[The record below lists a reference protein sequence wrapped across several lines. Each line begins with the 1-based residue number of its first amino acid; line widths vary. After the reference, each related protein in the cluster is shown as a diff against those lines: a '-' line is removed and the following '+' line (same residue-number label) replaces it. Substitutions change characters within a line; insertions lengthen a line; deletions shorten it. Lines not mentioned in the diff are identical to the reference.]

1 MSDFLLELASEE
13 IPARMQAAAAEQLRT
28 RFVDGL
34 KAAGLAHGE
43 VVADVTPRRLW
54 LIARDVAAASAATR
68 EERKGPSASAPEA
81 AIAGFLRS
89 TGLTRDQLE
98 ERATPKGAVLFAHI
112 DTPGRDAAAILAD
125 LVPAIVRD
133 FAWPKSMR
141 WGAASAQGGS
151 PRWVRPLTGI
161 IALLGGKV
169 VACEAHGITSGRV
182 TRGHRIHAPGEIDIE
197 SAATYLLQLRGARV
211 IASSAERRA
220 IIETNA
226 ASAALAHGLSV
237 IPDAG
242 LVAENAG
249 LTEWPVPMLGSFDP
263 AFLAVPREVIQ
274 LTMRTNQKYFACA
287 DASGALAPNFVCV
300 ANLVASDGGV
310 AIVAGNERVL
320 SARLSDAKF
329 FWDQDV
335 ATVKAGGL
343 EAFLPKL
350 DDIVFHEK
358 LGSVAD
364 KVERVAKL
372 ARWLVESGAIT
383 SPRRGEVE
391 RRAERGPGEGHSLS
405 LQSPS
410 PGSAAPS
417 PTSPQRGEVDLA
429 DLAEQAARL
438 CKADLVSATVG
449 EFPEVQGITGAYLA
463 RVAGLDPQV
472 ADAIRDHYKPV
483 GQGDDVPTAPISVA
497 VALADKLDTLY
508 GFFSVKE
515 FPTGSR
521 DPFALRRAALG
532 IVNILNANLIRMP
545 LQIAFTDILQ
555 DSLYDDTYD
564 IFAKSGAESLASN
577 LFIDPNARIEYIEGV
592 PYHFVGDENLGRSSD
607 ALLRAISDRDEFLDG
622 FWDAPEKIVDF
633 LIDRLKVQQR
643 EAGVRHDLIDAV
655 FALGGEDDLVRLLAR
670 VRALQ
675 AVLATEDG
683 TNLLAGVKR
692 AANILRIEEAKGE
705 ACAPEANP
713 ALFSEPAETALGI
726 ALDTAVPT
734 IAAAVAAE
742 DFTGAMAAL
751 AALRPAVDAFFD
763 GVIVNAS
770 DPAVR
775 ANRLGLLAR
784 LRAAAYSVA
793 DFSKV
798 EG

>member
-54 LIARDVAAASAATR
+54 LIARDIAAASAATR

-112 DTPGRDAAAILAD
+112 ETPGRDAAAILAD

-141 WGAASAQGGS
+141 WGAASAQAGS

-161 IALLGGKV
+161 IALLAGKV
-169 VACEAHGITSGRV
+169 VACEAHGIKAGRV

-197 SAATYLLQLRGARV
+197 SAGTYLLQLRGAHV

-226 ASAALAHGLSV
+226 ATAALTHGLSV

-249 LTEWPVPMLGSFDP
+249 LTEWPVPMIGSFDP

-274 LTMRTNQKYFACA
+274 LTMRTNQKYFACT
-287 DASGALAPNFVCV
+287 DAQGALAPNFVCV

-350 DDIVFHEK
+350 GDIVFHEK
-358 LGSVAD
+358 LGTVAD

-372 ARWLVESGAIT
+372 ARWLVESGAVK
-383 SPRRGEVE
+383 G
-391 RRAERGPGEGHSLS
+391 
-405 LQSPS
+405 
-410 PGSAAPS
+410 
-417 PTSPQRGEVDLA
+417 DA

-449 EFPEVQGITGAYLA
+449 EFPEVQGIAGAYLA
-463 RVAGLDPQV
+463 RVTGLDPQV

-483 GQGDDVPTAPISVA
+483 GQGDDVPTAPASVA
-497 VALADKLDTLY
+497 VALADKLDTLV
-508 GFFSVKE
+508 GFFAIDE
-515 FPTGSR
+515 RPTGSR
-521 DPFALRRAALG
+521 DPFALRRQLLGILSITSRNRLRLSVSEAALRQRRSLLMGLHQSHHLVRMTDDEGENWRGVINPSSASDPRLAGEITVRPLSVSKYDSYSDGDTFIFTENIDKIGDNSFRIVDEYDFKDSVDEFLFDRLRVRLRDEG
-532 IVNILNANLIRMP
+532 IRPDVINATIPPDWRKTKLKAQNKRLLDMLDVENWETASVGLAPYEPAEFSIWIEDAARSLAKILPSEAGQSALYVYRRCVNILAGQRVP
-545 LQIAFTDILQ
+545 H
-555 DSLYDDTYD
+555 
-564 IFAKSGAESLASN
+564 GSN
-577 LFIDPNARIEYIEGV
+577 MVIE
-592 PYHFVGDENLGRSSD
+592 VG
-607 ALLRAISDRDEFLDG
+607 
-622 FWDAPEKIVDF
+622 
-633 LIDRLKVQQR
+633 
-643 EAGVRHDLIDAV
+643 
-655 FALGGEDDLVRLLAR
+655 
-670 VRALQ
+670 
-675 AVLATEDG
+675 
-683 TNLLAGVKR
+683 
-692 AANILRIEEAKGE
+692 
-705 ACAPEANP
+705 APEAVM
-713 ALFSEPAETALGI
+713 ALARWIEGLETDLHAALAVRDFS
-726 ALDTAVPT
+726 
-734 IAAAVAAE
+734 AAVASIASGKPIIDSFFE
-742 DFTGAMAAL
+742 TVMVNDPDETKRIARL
-751 AALRPAVDAFFD
+751 RLLERVRDAALR
-763 GVIVNAS
+763 I
-770 DPAVR
+770 
-775 ANRLGLLAR
+775 
-784 LRAAAYSVA
+784 A

>member
-54 LIARDVAAASAATR
+54 LIARDVASASAATR
-68 EERKGPSASAPEA
+68 EERKGPSVSAPEA

-112 DTPGRDAAAILAD
+112 ETPGRDAAAILAD

-141 WGAASAQGGS
+141 WGAASAHGAS
-151 PRWVRPLTGI
+151 PRWVRPLTSI
-161 IALLGGKV
+161 VALLDGKV
-169 VACEAHGITSGRV
+169 VACEAHGITASRV

-197 SAATYLLQLRGARV
+197 SAATYLLQLRGAHV

-226 ASAALAHGLSV
+226 ATAALTHGLSV

-287 DASGALAPNFVCV
+287 DANGALAPNFVCV
-300 ANLVASDGGV
+300 ANLVASDGGA

-350 DDIVFHEK
+350 GDIVFHEK
-358 LGSVAD
+358 LGTVAD

-391 RRAERGPGEGHSLS
+391 RHAQRGPGEGPVAALA
-405 LQSPS
+405 SPS

-417 PTSPQRGEVDLA
+417 PTSPQRGEVNLA

-449 EFPEVQGITGAYLA
+449 EFPEVQGIAGAYLA
-463 RVAGLDPQV
+463 RVAGLDSQV

-483 GQGDDVPTAPISVA
+483 GQGDDVPTAQVSVA
-497 VALADKLDTLY
+497 VALADKLDTLV
-508 GFFSVKE
+508 GFFATDQA
-515 FPTGSR
+515 PTGSR
-521 DPFALRRAALG
+521 DPFALRRAGVG
-532 IVNILNANLIRMP
+532 IVSIIVNSR
-545 LQIAFTDILQ
+545 
-555 DSLYDDTYD
+555 
-564 IFAKSGAESLASN
+564 
-577 LFIDPNARIEYIEGV
+577 ARISLDLLLQHSLEDTAEQL
-592 PYHFVGDENLGRSSD
+592 VGRALRSMLSGLNQAVSQATGEPLPND
-607 ALLRAISDRDEFLDG
+607 DQLTNAVNSVNVRSKTPTDLDTHNDNVKRQLR
-622 FWDAPEKIVDF
+622 DF
-633 LIDRLKVQQR
+633 LADRLKVQQR

-655 FALGGEDDLVRLLAR
+655 FALGGEDDLVCLLAR

-675 AVLATEDG
+675 AVLATDDG

-692 AANILRIEEAKGE
+692 AANILRIEEGKGE
-705 ACAPEANP
+705 TFAPESDA
-713 ALFSEPAETALGI
+713 ALFTEAAETALGA
-726 ALDTAVPT
+726 ALDTAVPA

-742 DFTGAMAAL
+742 DFTAAMAAL
-751 AALRPAVDAFFD
+751 AGLRPAVDAFFD
-763 GVIVNAS
+763 GVIVNAP
-770 DPAVR
+770 DPKLR